1 MAISDE
7 ITRLQIAK
15 AGLKTAIE
23 NKGVTVPSSTK
34 LDGYANLIS
43 SIETASTVYTYIAV
57 TSTLNSTERATMQ
70 NLQIYD
76 QMGQYWIS
84 PSGLAE
90 PTSQYYYRF
99 TDGYFDN
106 SNEKTILG
114 LCIGDAND
122 TKIFDFI
129 AASNVPI

>member
-1 MAISDE
+1 MSIASE
-7 ITRLQIAK
+7 ITRLQTAK
-15 AGLKTAIE
+15 ANIKSAIE
-23 NKGVTVPSSTK
+23 GKGVTVSSSAK
-34 LDGYANLIS
+34 LDDYANLIS

-76 QMGQYWIS
+76 STGQSWTS
-84 PSGLAE
+84 PGGLPE

-114 LCIGDAND
+114 LCIGDANE
-122 TKIFDFI
+122 TKIFDFM
-129 AASNVPI
+129 ASTNVPI